1 MMQIEQIRNFFPP
14 ALRNSPAH
22 QKYILK
28 EYLQLLILD
37 YLTTTPAIRKLALI
51 GGTNLRLCKGI
62 DRFSEDLHFDCEN
75 LGREEFMEMTDA
87 IIVYLQRSGWHV
99 RPGDKSSEKLKAFR
113 RNLYFPELLF
123 DLRLSGY
130 KEERFLI
137 KVECEDQQVD
147 YQPVMTTIKGC
158 GMYFSFPVPGDPILC
173 AMKISALLSRH
184 KGRDF
189 YDCMFL
195 LGQTDPDYTFL
206 SARHSIRDL
215 PELKSALGNLL
226 NNTNLSHKAKDF
238 EHLLFNKENS
248 KKILLMAD
256 VVASLC
262 LTP

>member
-1 MMQIEQIRNFFPP
+1 
-14 ALRNSPAH
+14 
-22 QKYILK
+22 
-28 EYLQLLILD
+28 
-37 YLTTTPAIRKLALI
+37 
-51 GGTNLRLCKGI
+51 
-62 DRFSEDLHFDCEN
+62 
-75 LGREEFMEMTDA
+75 
-87 IIVYLQRSGWHV
+87 
-99 RPGDKSSEKLKAFR
+99 
-113 RNLYFPELLF
+113 
-123 DLRLSGY
+123 
-130 KEERFLI
+130 
-137 KVECEDQQVD
+137 
-147 YQPVMTTIKGC
+147 
-158 GMYFSFPVPGDPILC
+158 MYFSFPVPGDPILC

-256 VVASLC
+256 VVASFC